1 MSAAV
6 FVNARFTVQALT
18 GVQRF
23 ATEIARALPE
33 VWPPDRPLPVLLAPR
48 GASDAPAGPLERR
61 EIGPFTGHLWEQTTM
76 PAHARNGVLVNL
88 GNTGPMFARRQVVV
102 IHDAGVFTTPEAY
115 SPRFRAWYRF
125 LQRRLTHGSAALASV
140 SVFSRNEIAGVFDID
155 PASIAVLGEGA
166 EHLQRIPP
174 DPTVLTQ
181 HNIQP
186 GRYVLA
192 VGSLA
197 AHKNLG
203 ALIQTAAMLADR
215 GMELVITGGFNAAVF
230 AAAAARLPSAKFVGR
245 VDDAALR
252 ALYEA
257 AACFVFPSR
266 YEGFGLPA
274 VEAMSAGCPL
284 VAARS
289 GALPEVCGSA
299 AIFCDPASGDSIA
312 AAVASVL
319 ADPQRAA
326 GLRAQGRVHAA
337 AMTWAKAAEN
347 LRDVI
352 FRCEDQQ

>member
-1 MSAAV
+1 M
-6 FVNARFTVQALT
+6 L
-18 GVQRF
+18 
-23 ATEIARALPE
+23 
-33 VWPPDRPLPVLLAPR
+33 
-48 GASDAPAGPLERR
+48 
-61 EIGPFTGHLWEQTTM
+61 
-76 PAHARNGVLVNL
+76 
-88 GNTGPMFARRQVVV
+88 ARRQVVV

-115 SPRFRAWYRF
+115 SPRFRAWYGF
-125 LQRRLTHGSAALASV
+125 LQRRLTHGSAKLATV
-140 SVFSRNEIAGVFDID
+140 SVFSRNEIARVFNID
-155 PASIAVLGEGA
+155 PTGIAVLGEGA
-166 EHLQRIPP
+166 EHLQRIAP
-174 DPTVLTQ
+174 DPTVLTR
-181 HNIQP
+181 HCIQP

-197 AHKNLG
+197 AHKNLA
-203 ALIQTAAMLADR
+203 ALTQTAAMLAEQGR
-215 GMELVITGGFNAAVF
+215 ELVITGGFNAAVF
-230 AAAAARLPSAKFVGR
+230 ATAAAPLPGAKFVGR

-289 GALPEVCGSA
+289 GALPEVCGNA

-312 AAVASVL
+312 TAVAAVLS
-319 ADPQRAA
+319 DPQRAA
-326 GLRAQGRVHAA
+326 GLRAQGRARAA
-337 AMTWAKAAEN
+337 EMTWAKAAAN